1 MRKWGKCKFHWNSL
15 HFIFWIVYC
24 VWMCAEE
31 GGRLDTIII
40 LVSKSSGSCQN
51 SGEEKPWELGGGR
64 APRLYRLFTPVI
76 SQFGPMNF
84 FLFLLATVPQLSPT
98 QNLPTLPHN
107 LAVLSVLINF
117 LKITLS
123 SPNLLGQLFSA
134 WLAGSLLGIALG
146 CWASRVSKL
155 KWLVG
160 VTYLLRFAVNFLG
173 FSKPRKAISSVLG
186 ELGYLVTL

>member
-1 MRKWGKCKFHWNSL
+1 M
-15 HFIFWIVYC
+15 Y
-24 VWMCAEE
+24 AEE

-40 LVSKSSGSCQN
+40 LVSKSSDSCQN

-84 FLFLLATVPQLSPT
+84 FLFLLATVPQFSPT
-98 QNLPTLPHN
+98 QTLPTLPHN

-134 WLAGSLLGIALG
+134 WLTGSPLGIALG
-146 CWASRVSKL
+146 C
-155 KWLVG
+155 
-160 VTYLLRFAVNFLG
+160 
-173 FSKPRKAISSVLG
+173 
-186 ELGYLVTL
+186 